1 MDPAQISLKFDHSN
15 QRSPPVKLDAMF
27 FTATEEPLVLLGDE
41 IKPKTDTKEQKA
53 ENIEKQRK
61 SSDQAKQ
68 DFHKIDT
75 MRGSKVENTG
85 EKHQEKAQ

>member
-1 MDPAQISLKFDHSN
+1 
-15 QRSPPVKLDAMF
+15 MF

-41 IKPKTDTKEQKA
+41 IKPKTDTKKEQKV

-68 DFHKIDT
+68 DFHKIDSL
-75 MRGSKVENTG
+75 RGSKVENTG